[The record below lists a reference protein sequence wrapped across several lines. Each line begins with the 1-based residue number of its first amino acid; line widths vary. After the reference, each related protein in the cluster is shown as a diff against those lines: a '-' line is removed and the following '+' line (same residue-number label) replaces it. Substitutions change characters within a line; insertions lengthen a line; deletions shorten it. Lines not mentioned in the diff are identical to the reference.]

1 MAAKILANII
11 IAGTGVLV
19 RAGMQAWRQAIINGQ
34 KAGMNPET
42 LRQAAVSKH
51 KMSVQEA
58 QKILEVH
65 TGATLGEIKQ
75 RYEHLFDINEKH
87 GTFYLQSKVH
97 RAYERLEADMKER
110 EADAKDA
117 GNT

>member
-11 IAGTGVLV
+11 IAGAGVLV
-19 RAGMQAWRQAIINGQ
+19 RAGVTAYRQAIINGQ

-42 LRQAAVSKH
+42 LRQAAASKH
-51 KMSVQEA
+51 KISVSEA

-65 TGATLGEIKQ
+65 TGATLEEIRQ
-75 RYEHLFDINEKH
+75 RYEHLFAVNEKH
-87 GTFYLQSKVH
+87 GTFYLQSKVY
-97 RAYERLEADMKER
+97 RAYERLEAEIKEQ

-117 GNT
+117 GKT

>member
-1 MAAKILANII
+1 
-11 IAGTGVLV
+11 
-19 RAGMQAWRQAIINGQ
+19 
-34 KAGMNPET
+34 MNPET

-75 RYEHLFDINEKH
+75 VSAPSPRSSHFCSL
-87 GTFYLQSKVH
+87 SAVCSW
-97 RAYERLEADMKER
+97 
-110 EADAKDA
+110 
-117 GNT
+117 